1 MNAAPRATNAPPT
14 PVPHSTMP
22 IVILTLEAWCDPAS
36 PAAMIGRRHAALDLP
51 VGTVKTRLFR
61 ATHFAAA
68 VAAAVRRETSRQEQV
83 VDWGF
88 NVALGVGRASTARRR
103 WHARL

>member
-1 MNAAPRATNAPPT
+1 MRPG
-14 PVPHSTMP
+14 
-22 IVILTLEAWCDPAS
+22 LAS
-36 PAAMIGRRHAALDLP
+36 RDFGRRHAALDLP

-61 ATHFAAA
+61 AKHFAAA
-68 VAAAVRRETSRQEQV
+68 VAAAVRRETWRQEQV